1 MSAAVVPSPLASL
14 REVRVGSNNE
24 PKIAAV
30 RSALLAY
37 APEVR
42 VEGVGVASG
51 VAEQPVG
58 LDEIIRGASNRARA
72 AVESQGCELAVGI
85 EDGLIELPA
94 GADGSLPEGVDGSPL
109 RASEFQVRHVNIGC
123 AAVTDGKRLS
133 FGFSSAFAYPP
144 DCSRRAVA
152 QRAPIGGLFDR
163 LWQSRRGET
172 SALPSARGIGNV
184 GRLTL
189 GVLPRREYARH
200 AVLCALVAFLHPD
213 LYDDLSDGEGS

>member
-14 REVRVGSNNE
+14 REVRVGSKNE

-42 VEGVGVASG
+42 VEGVGVVSG

-72 AVESQGCELAVGI
+72 AVGSQGCELAVGI
-85 EDGLIELPA
+85 EDGLIELPE
-94 GADGSLPEGVDGSPL
+94 GADGSPSSSV
-109 RASEFQVRHVNIGC
+109 AEFKVRHVNIGC

-133 FGFSSAFAYPP
+133 FGFSSGFAYPP
-144 DCSRRAVA
+144 DCSSRAAARRV
-152 QRAPIGGLFDR
+152 PIGGLFDR
-163 LWQSRRGET
+163 LWQRRRGEAST
-172 SALPSARGIGNV
+172 LPSARGIGNV

-189 GVLPRREYARH
+189 GVLPRCEYARH

-213 LYDDLSDGEGS
+213 LYDDLSDGTGS

>member
-14 REVRVGSNNE
+14 REVRVGSKNE

-37 APEVR
+37 APKVR

-58 LDEIIRGASNRARA
+58 FDEIIRGASNRARA
-72 AVESQGCELAVGI
+72 AVESQACELAVGI
-85 EDGLIELPA
+85 EDGLIELPEAAA
-94 GADGSLPEGVDGSPL
+94 GSRSSL
-109 RASEFQVRHVNIGC
+109 SEFKLRHVNIGC

-144 DCSRRAVA
+144 DCSQQAARE
-152 QRAPIGGLFDR
+152 RAPIGGLFDR
-163 LWQSRRGET
+163 IWQRRRGES
-172 SALPSARGIGNV
+172 SALPSARGLGNV

-213 LYDDLSDGEGS
+213 LYDDLSGGEGS

>member
-42 VEGVGVASG
+42 VEGVGVVSG
-51 VAEQPVG
+51 VAEQPLG

-85 EDGLIELPA
+85 EDGLIELPER
-94 GADGSLPEGVDGSPL
+94 ADGSPSSV
-109 RASEFQVRHVNIGC
+109 SEFKVRHVNIGC

-133 FGFSSAFAYPP
+133 FGFSSAFAYPTA
-144 DCSRRAVA
+144 CSRRAAA
-152 QRAPIGGLFDR
+152 QRTPIGGLFDR
-163 LWQSRRGET
+163 LWQRRRGEP

-189 GVLPRREYARH
+189 GVLPRCEYERH

>member
-42 VEGVGVASG
+42 VEGVGVVSG

-85 EDGLIELPA
+85 EDGLIELPQ
-94 GADGSLPEGVDGSPL
+94 GADGSPSSV
-109 RASEFQVRHVNIGC
+109 SEFKVRHVNIGC

-133 FGFSSAFAYPP
+133 FGFSSGFAYPP
-144 DCSRRAVA
+144 DCSRRAAA

-163 LWQSRRGET
+163 LWQKRRGEA

-213 LYDDLSDGEGS
+213 LYPDLSDGEGS